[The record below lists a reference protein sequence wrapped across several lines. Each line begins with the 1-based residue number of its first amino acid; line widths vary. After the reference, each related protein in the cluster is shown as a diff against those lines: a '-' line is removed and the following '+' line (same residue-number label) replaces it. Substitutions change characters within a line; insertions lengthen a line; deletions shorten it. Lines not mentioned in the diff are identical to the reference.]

1 VHWGTNPALLLL
13 LGLLGHLLL
22 LLLLLRGLT
31 SCRIFAEG
39 QKRQL

>member
-1 VHWGTNPALLLL
+1 MLM
-13 LGLLGHLLL
+13 LGLLGHLL

-31 SCRIFAEG
+31 SCRMFVES